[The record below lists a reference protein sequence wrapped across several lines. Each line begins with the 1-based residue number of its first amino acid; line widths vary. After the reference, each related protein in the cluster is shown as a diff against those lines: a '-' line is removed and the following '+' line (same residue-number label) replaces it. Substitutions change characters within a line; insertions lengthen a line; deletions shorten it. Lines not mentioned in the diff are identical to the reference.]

1 MAGNERASIL
11 RKIEPE
17 TRGGV
22 EVELSRRIKG
32 DPNSQV
38 KEQAPILWAVGFKPY
53 VTNALM
59 H

>member
-32 DPNSQV
+32 DPNSHV
-38 KEQAPILWAVGFKPY
+38 KEQASYFMGGGI
-53 VTNALM
+53 
-59 H
+59 